1 MDIALLPTI
10 NLSNATSSL
19 NGDADVEVG
28 KSLSTEEENGLN
40 SLHLHTLGLHDVDGL
55 TVQLHDSV
63 SVLAVSDG
71 NSGLLHRE
79 ISKSSLKCK
88 YDQLISYLTAEGLH
102 RGLSLFRGHI
112 YSTLYYCKRLG
123 KLEMGHIGTSRQF
136 CMNWIWLSFAV
147 FFVNTLILAMRGK
160 REVENGFVMCEE
172 WMESCLVIA
181 DICSIIVWL
190 MLCRVVSSFSFTV
203 LLINHGLVILHF
215 I

>member
-1 MDIALLPTI
+1 MALEMAWRIANSWNHTKQQSTVD
-10 NLSNATSSL
+10 LSNATSSL

-28 KSLSTEEENGLN
+28 KSLSAEEENGLN

-112 YSTLYYCKRLG
+112 YSTLYYYKRLE
-123 KLEMGHIGTSRQF
+123 KLGMGYIGWSREF
-136 CMNWIWLSFAV
+136 CMDEIFFSFVV
-147 FFVNTLILAMRGK
+147 FFVNTLSLAKPIMK
-160 REVENGFVMCEE
+160 QVE
-172 WMESCLVIA
+172 ESVCNVYN
-181 DICSIIVWL
+181 
-190 MLCRVVSSFSFTV
+190 VSTV
-203 LLINHGLVILHF
+203 LLEDSR
-215 I
+215 

>member
-1 MDIALLPTI
+1 MALEMAWRIANSWNHTKHQTTVD
-10 NLSNATSSL
+10 LSNATSSL

-112 YSTLYYCKRLG
+112 YSTLYYNKRLE
-123 KLEMGHIGTSRQF
+123 KLEMGHIEGSRELY
-136 CMNWIWLSFAV
+136 MDWICCSFSV
-147 FFVNTLILAMRGK
+147 FFVNTTSK
-160 REVENGFVMCEE
+160 VK
-172 WMESCLVIA
+172 
-181 DICSIIVWL
+181 WL
-190 MLCRVVSSFSFTV
+190 MKKVEKADYNL
-203 LLINHGLVILHF
+203 
-215 I
+215 